1 MAPHTKGGPYKSE
14 LHFTRLALLLVS
26 ENTGITR
33 CTATEEKCILARWKN
48 VEITR
53 NLPLQEMAQTQ

>member
-1 MAPHTKGGPYKSE
+1 MSTKAN
-14 LHFTRLALLLVS
+14 FTGLALLLVS

-33 CTATEEKCILARWKN
+33 CTATEEKCTLARWKN
-48 VEITR
+48 VEMTR